1 MREQWRG
8 FRLLV
13 STAVR
18 TDPWRTLGLVL
29 EPIGRLAWPLAGL
42 WLSFLTDGVLQD
54 RGNLIVTGIVGLLVG
69 VVANWGIS
77 LCGNMMRITLSEK
90 VGFAF
95 DREITRLT
103 ADLPGLDHHE
113 RADYQDRLELLR
125 QSQGALGGAMNSL
138 INSVA
143 NVVGGAGVI
152 VMLVV
157 VHPLLLVLVLFA
169 LPAIPV
175 ARFEQRWNKQ
185 AEEESATPSR
195 QARHLRR
202 LAYDRGAGME
212 IRVFGLQDELRAR
225 SREAW
230 RRARRPAV
238 RAALRRDL
246 AHGVQE
252 IVYALAFVAAIGF
265 VLWRAM
271 RGQSSVGEV
280 VMAVYTCARV
290 QQVVWAIHGVARLGQ
305 SLRAAGRMLWLR
317 DYAAT
322 VGAGRS
328 GRAPEQ
334 SISDGIV
341 FENVSFRY
349 PGTERWILRGMS
361 LHIPAGAVVALVG
374 ENGAGKS
381 TVVKLLARMYQPTE
395 GRILVDGVDL
405 AELDVDAWRE
415 RLSAAFQDFA
425 KFELLAQQT
434 VGVGDLPRLDDEPA
448 VAAALDR
455 AGAGDVVPKLPRGV
469 ASQLGSS
476 WEDGVDLST
485 GQWQKLAL
493 GRALMRE
500 DPLVVFFDEP
510 TASLDAPTEHALFA
524 RYTETSRSG
533 AARGMITVLVSHR
546 FSTVRSAD
554 LILVIDDGRI
564 AEMGSHAELMEID
577 GLYAEL
583 YTLQARSYA

>member
-18 TDPWRTLGLVL
+18 TDPWRTFGLVL

-54 RGNLIVTGIVGLLVG
+54 RGNLIVAGIIGLLAG
-69 VVANWGIS
+69 VVGNWGIS

-175 ARFEQRWNKQ
+175 ARLEQRWNKQ

-212 IRVFGLQDELRAR
+212 IRVFGLQEELRAR

-230 RRARRPAV
+230 RTARRPAV
-238 RAALRRDL
+238 RAAWRRDL
-246 AHGVQE
+246 AHGIQE

-265 VLWRAM
+265 VLWRAT

-322 VGAGRS
+322 ADARRS

-334 SISDGIV
+334 SIADGIV

-361 LHIPAGAVVALVG
+361 LHIPAGGVVALVG

-381 TVVKLLARMYQPTE
+381 TLVKLLARMYEPTE

-425 KFELLAQQT
+425 KFELVAQQT
-434 VGVGDLPRLDDEPA
+434 VGVGDLSRLDDEAA
-448 VAAALDR
+448 VTAALDR
-455 AGAGDVVPKLPRGV
+455 AGAADVVPKLPQGV

-500 DPLVVFFDEP
+500 APLVVFFDEP
-510 TASLDAPTEHALFA
+510 TASLDAPTEHALFE
-524 RYTETSRSG
+524 RYTEASRAG

-564 AEMGSHAELMEID
+564 AELGSHAELMEID